1 MNVFKCPNCNN
12 EHSAVIWNEHTAYA
26 FRVPYKS
33 LKPIQ
38 LANAGNYKCPSCGEM
53 IFRSR
58 IVETSWMD
66 QLIDIQLKRVKRLVK
81 RRINELRNIHVLIDK
96 ESMKSYRRESGKKIP
111 SLVFVPLDMK
121 SEVASLYNTH
131 GLFTGVKFVVG
142 RLHIPVKDFSIND
155 TIVAS
160 LFCEINT
167 HRNMVKLYWLDYA
180 QMPINNLSSFVNS
193 LRKKLKITKDSAEI
207 FPQVRNKASYYINW
221 ENVFYNTVPLPD

>member
-1 MNVFKCPNCNN
+1 MSVFKCPNCNN
-12 EHSAVIWNEHTAYA
+12 EHSAVIWNEHTAYT
-26 FRVPYKS
+26 FRVPYRS

-38 LANAGNYKCPSCGEM
+38 LADAGNYKCPSCGEM
-53 IFRSR
+53 ISR
-58 IVETSWMD
+58 IKIVETSWMD

-96 ESMKSYRRESGKKIP
+96 ESMESYRRESGKNIP
-111 SLVFVPLDMK
+111 RLVFVPSDMK
-121 SEVASLYNTH
+121 SEVASLYNSH
-131 GLFTGVKFVVG
+131 GLFTGVKFVAG
-142 RLHIPVKDFSIND
+142 RLHIPVKDFPINT

-167 HRNMVKLYWLDYA
+167 HRNMVKLYWLNYA

-207 FPQVRNKASYYINW
+207 FPQVRNTVSYYINW
-221 ENVFYNTVPLPD
+221 KDVFYNTVPLPD